1 MKKLILSFSVLF
13 IFAIGAAGQETLRN
27 WQPFTPKTGD
37 FTILSPGPMRPNSD
51 AADGSTKKGLYGYK
65 DKTGYFAV
73 LYQKMPHE
81 PKKPG
86 KYFDKNRDG
95 AVKGVNGRLLRET
108 DFSFN
113 GFSGREFLI
122 EMDYGQVERA
132 RMFFHGKRLYVVI
145 AIISATEANSNSIN
159 KYMESFTAK

>member
-1 MKKLILSFSVLF
+1 MKIFILSISVLLILVASAL
-13 IFAIGAAGQETLRN
+13 GQETFRN
-27 WQPFTPKTGD
+27 WQPFTPSNGD
-37 FTILSPGPMRPNSD
+37 FTILSPGPMHPNSD
-51 AADGSTKKGLYGYK
+51 ASAGSEKKGLYGYK

-73 LYQKMPHE
+73 LYQKMPHQ

-108 DFSFN
+108 DFSYN
-113 GFSGREFLI
+113 GFSGREFVI
-122 EMDYGQVERA
+122 EMDYGQIERA

-145 AIISATEANSNSIN
+145 AIIPATEADSDSIN
-159 KYMESFTAK
+159 KFMGSFSAK